1 MEKYFSINKLVNR
14 LTDNEALKT
23 YYTLLLMADTPSEK
37 EAVDNRFWEK
47 FDELSAEG
55 KASMRMAL
63 QKVEKNLLA
72 ETKNLHQEVKQYK
85 NEFGKLKQAA

>member
-37 EAVDNRFWEK
+37 EVVDARFWQK
-47 FDELSAEG
+47 FDELPKEE
-55 KASMRMAL
+55 KALMRLAL
-63 QKVEKNLLA
+63 QSVEKNLLA
-72 ETKNLHQEVKQYK
+72 ETKNLHQEVKAYK
-85 NEFGKLKQAA
+85 DEFGQLRQAA

>member
-37 EAVDNRFWEK
+37 EAVDARFWQK
-47 FDELSAEG
+47 FDELPIDEQ
-55 KASMRMAL
+55 ASMRTAL
-63 QKVEKNLLA
+63 QKVEKKLLA
-72 ETKNLHQEVKQYK
+72 ETKDLHQEVKQYK

>member
-23 YYTLLLMADTPSEK
+23 YYTLLLMADSLSEK
-37 EAVDNRFWEK
+37 EAVDARFWQK
-47 FDELSAEG
+47 FDELPAEE

-72 ETKNLHQEVKQYK
+72 ETKSLHQEVKQYK